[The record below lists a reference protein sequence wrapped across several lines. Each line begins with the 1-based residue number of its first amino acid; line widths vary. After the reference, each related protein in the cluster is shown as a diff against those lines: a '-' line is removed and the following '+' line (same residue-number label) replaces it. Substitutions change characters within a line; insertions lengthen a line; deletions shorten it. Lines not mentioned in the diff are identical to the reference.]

1 MLNLDIAFDG
11 SAVVKLRD
19 DLLELDRLN
28 KGSAGTVTIRLELTT
43 TASNGLV
50 LWQGERQPGFDDDEY
65 DGAFL
70 AIASE

>member
-1 MLNLDIAFDG
+1 MNLDIAFDG

-28 KGSAGTVTIRLELTT
+28 KGSAGTITIRLELTT

-50 LWQGERQPGFDDDEY
+50 LWQGERQPGFDYDEY
-65 DGAFL
+65 EGAFL
-70 AIASE
+70 AIASK